1 MIATDHVF
9 RHAAGHLVDFPDI
22 AIDPQA
28 AVAPWRWI
36 ATVWPDTLEPGG
48 WARLLWLPGERGWQ
62 IPYTLIVGD
71 VIEFGVA
78 WHDACGNGITHD
90 SRWYGWVTH
99 GTERALVLDGP
110 HADAHQALAAA
121 RPTID
126 EIRLAQLSGPT
137 VEPELLAEWDRA
149 ADEA

>member
-1 MIATDHVF
+1 MIATDHVL

-22 AIDPQA
+22 AIDPRVV
-28 AVAPWRWI
+28 VAPWRWV
-36 ATVWPDTLEPGG
+36 ASVWPDSLEPGG
-48 WARLLWLPGERGWQ
+48 WARQVWAPGERGWQ

-71 VIEFGVA
+71 VIEFGIA
-78 WHDACGNGITHD
+78 WYDQSGSEATLD
-90 SRWYGWVTH
+90 RRWYGWVTH

-110 HADAHQALAAA
+110 HPDANAAFAAA

-126 EIRLAQLSGPT
+126 EIRLAQLTGPT

>member
-1 MIATDHVF
+1 MIATDHVL

-22 AIDPQA
+22 AIDPRVV
-28 AVAPWRWI
+28 VAPWRWV
-36 ATVWPDTLEPGG
+36 ASVWPDPLEPGG
-48 WARLLWLPGERGWQ
+48 WARQVWAPGERGWQ

-71 VIEFGVA
+71 VIEFGIA
-78 WHDACGNGITHD
+78 WYDQSGSEATLD

-110 HADAHQALAAA
+110 HPDANAAFAAA

-126 EIRLAQLSGPT
+126 EIRLAQLTGPT
-137 VEPELLAEWDRA
+137 VEPELLAEWDPA